1 MLIGSGALERSR
13 KRPQLYWTTGCVER
27 DVPVCEN
34 RKSPLHTTTQRGR
47 FITFEGIDGCGKT
60 TQFRL
65 LAQWLRDRGKDVVET
80 VEPGGTAIGRQI
92 RKILLDP
99 ASADIQPRTELLLYF
114 ASRAQN
120 VDQVIRPALDSGR
133 MVLCDRFT
141 DSTLVYQGCGRGLD
155 TDVVRDL
162 DRIACRGLRPDVTF
176 LIDID
181 LETSLM
187 RARRR
192 NERVGPAE
200 SRIDEESGA
209 FHERV
214 RQGYLSLARTEPD
227 RIVVIDG
234 RRPINDVGQ
243 RIREELG
250 HLTGDARV

>member
-1 MLIGSGALERSR
+1 M
-13 KRPQLYWTTGCVER
+13 
-27 DVPVCEN
+27 
-34 RKSPLHTTTQRGR
+34 QRGR
-47 FITFEGIDGCGKT
+47 LITFEGIDGCGKT

-65 LAQWLRDRGKDVVET
+65 LAQWLRDRGEDVVET

-99 ASADIQPRTELLLYF
+99 ANAGIQPRTELLLYF

-120 VDQVIRPALDSGR
+120 VDEVIRPALDGGHI
-133 MVLCDRFT
+133 VLCDRFT

-162 DRIACRGLRPDVTF
+162 DRIACRGLKPDVTF

-192 NERVGPAE
+192 NERVGQAE
-200 SRIDEESGA
+200 SRIDEESAA

-214 RQGYLSLARTEPD
+214 RQGYLALAKAEPD

-234 RRPINDVGQ
+234 AAGIAEVGQ
-243 RIREELG
+243 RIREGLHLG
-250 HLTGDARV
+250 GEARV

>member
-1 MLIGSGALERSR
+1 MAS
-13 KRPQLYWTTGCVER
+13 
-27 DVPVCEN
+27 
-34 RKSPLHTTTQRGR
+34 GR

-60 TQFRL
+60 TQIRL
-65 LAQWLRDRGKDVVET
+65 LAQWLRERGAEVVET

-99 ASADIQPRTELLLYF
+99 ASADIQPRAELLLYF

-120 VDQVIRPALDSGR
+120 VDEVIRPALEAGR
-133 MVLCDRFT
+133 TVLCDRFT

-155 TDVVRDL
+155 TDIVHDL
-162 DRIACRGLRPDVTF
+162 DRIACRGLKPDATI

-192 NERVGPAE
+192 NERVGSSE
-200 SRIDEESGA
+200 SRIDDESAA

-214 RQGYLSLARTEPD
+214 RRGYLALAEAEPD

-234 RRPINDVGQ
+234 REPISEVGR
-243 RIREELG
+243 RIREAL
-250 HLTGDARV
+250 HV

>member
-1 MLIGSGALERSR
+1 L
-13 KRPQLYWTTGCVER
+13 
-27 DVPVCEN
+27 
-34 RKSPLHTTTQRGR
+34 GR

-65 LAQWLRDRGKDVVET
+65 LAQWLREHGTSVIET
-80 VEPGGTAIGRQI
+80 VEPGGTPIGQQI
-92 RKILLDP
+92 RRILLDP
-99 ASADIQPRTELLLYF
+99 ASAEIHARTELLLYF

-120 VDQVIRPALDSGR
+120 VEQVIRPALRSGSV
-133 MVLCDRFT
+133 VLCDRFT

-155 TDVVRDL
+155 TTVVRDL
-162 DRIACRGLRPDVTF
+162 DRIACQGLKPDVTL

-181 LETSLM
+181 LETSLQ

-200 SRIDEESGA
+200 SRIDEEDAA

-214 RQGYLSLARTEPD
+214 RKGYLALAEAEPE

-234 RRPINDVGQ
+234 RAPIDDVARQ
-243 RIREELG
+243 IRDVLHVGELHVG
-250 HLTGDARV
+250 ELHV